1 MIKNILIITC
11 NESAI
16 VLSTNKYETIA
27 QKHRKIFVPIANLLF
42 TTNNVKLVNP
52 KARKVEKSQ
61 LKREE

>member
-16 VLSTNKYETIA
+16 VLSTNKYETIE
-27 QKHRKIFVPIANLLF
+27 QKHKKIFIPIANLLF

-52 KARKVEKSQ
+52 KARKV
-61 LKREE
+61 